1 MNLSLP
7 TLPEGLEKLIRRYL
21 ELPDRPGTTG
31 GTFRVQPLTPD
42 GSDRR
47 YFRIT
52 ASADRTFIAVDAAG
66 TGPASR
72 FVSETGISQNH
83 TFIRVRD
90 HLAGLGFPVPGLL
103 ARDSGYNYYLLEDL
117 GDVTLYRKVVKRGL
131 DEEVLTDYRRALA
144 LLARLQVEAAA
155 GFDPAWAYAGGF
167 YDRKLLI
174 DGELNYFSRAYVV
187 EFCHG
192 ELSSLVG
199 AGLEDEFARLA
210 DAALRAPA
218 TFFLYRDFQSRNLMI
233 RDGDLRLIDFQG
245 ARLGPVYYDAA
256 ALINDPYTDLPL
268 ELRSELRNF
277 YFSRLQEQLGAATP
291 QRKEFDLYFDLFSL
305 IRTLQT
311 LGAFA
316 FLSGRGKEHFR
327 DSIPPARRNLEWT
340 LDSLAD
346 RLPLPLL
353 TRLSRELPLHS

>member
-1 MNLSLP
+1 LNLSLP

-103 ARDSGYNYYLLEDL
+103 ARDSEYNYYL
-117 GDVTLYRKVVKRGL
+117 RGL
-131 DEEVLTDYRRALA
+131 DEEVLADYRRALA
-144 LLARLQVEAAA
+144 LLVRLQVEAAA

-174 DGELNYFSRAYVV
+174 EGELNYFSRAYVV

-311 LGAFA
+311 LGPAA
-316 FLSGRGKEHFR
+316 IWNGPWIRWPTVSPFR
-327 DSIPPARRNLEWT
+327 C
-340 LDSLAD
+340 
-346 RLPLPLL
+346 LPG
-353 TRLSRELPLHS
+353 